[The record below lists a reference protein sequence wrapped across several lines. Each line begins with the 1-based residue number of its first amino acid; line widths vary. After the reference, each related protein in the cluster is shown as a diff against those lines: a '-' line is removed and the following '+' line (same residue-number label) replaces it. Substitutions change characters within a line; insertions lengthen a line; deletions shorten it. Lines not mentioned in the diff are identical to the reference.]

1 MRQKQMS
8 GLYIAS
14 LIIMVCAAFTSIG
27 GVFFEGVYRDNKLI
41 ISVMRANDIVTLFI
55 AVPIM
60 LISLFYTI
68 KNSFKARLVWIGTLF
83 YMLYNFMFY
92 LYGVAFNRFFLLYI
106 FLFTA
111 SAYSIIFA
119 LIKTDVKLIANK
131 FSPKTPT
138 KLISGFM
145 MFFSLLLGG
154 LWVGMSMSYL
164 FTGKIPQTV
173 IDSGNPTAIVFATD
187 LSVLIPAIVLGAI
200 LLWKKRNWG
209 YILST
214 IMMVKA
220 TTYGTGFIIMCGIT
234 YYDIGVL
241 DTMLPLWIF
250 LTLGCLLSLMAL
262 LRNLK
267 TDKILGER
275 NKRRKLSE

>member
-1 MRQKQMS
+1 MRQKQIS
-8 GLYIAS
+8 GLYITS
-14 LIIMVCAAFTSIG
+14 FIIIICAIFTSIG
-27 GVFFEGVYRDNKLI
+27 GAFLDGIYRDNELI
-41 ISVMRANDIVTLFI
+41 ISVMKANDLVTLFI

-60 LISLFYTI
+60 LVSLFFTI

-92 LYGVAFNRFFLLYI
+92 LYGVSFNQFFLLYI

-119 LIKTDVKLIANK
+119 LIKTDVKLIASK

-138 KLISGFM
+138 KRISGFM

-154 LWVGMSMSYL
+154 LWVAMSLSYL
-164 FTGKIPQTV
+164 FTGEIPQTV

-187 LSVLIPAIVLGAI
+187 LSVLIPAMVLGAI
-200 LLWKKRNWG
+200 LLWKKRDWG
-209 YILST
+209 FILST
-214 IMMVKA
+214 IIMVKA
-220 TTYGTGFIIMCGIT
+220 TTYGIGLIIMCVIT
-234 YYDIGVL
+234 FYNIGVL

-250 LTLGCLLSLMAL
+250 LTLGCVLSLAAL
-262 LRNLK
+262 LKNLT
-267 TDKILGER
+267 TDKILE
-275 NKRRKLSE
+275 

>member
-1 MRQKQMS
+1 MKHKQIS

-14 LIIMVCAAFTSIG
+14 LIIVVCAIFTSIG

-60 LISLFYTI
+60 LISLFFTI

-131 FSPKTPT
+131 FSTKTPT

-250 LTLGCLLSLMAL
+250 LTLGCLLSLIAL

-267 TDKILGER
+267 TDKILG
-275 NKRRKLSE
+275 

>member
-1 MRQKQMS
+1 MRHKQMS
-8 GLYIAS
+8 GLYITS
-14 LIIMVCAAFTSIG
+14 IIIMVCAVITSVGGIFFT
-27 GVFFEGVYRDNKLI
+27 GVYRDNELI

-60 LISLFYTI
+60 LISLFFTI
-68 KNSFKARLVWIGTLF
+68 KNSFKARLIWIGTLF
-83 YMLYNFMFY
+83 YMFYNFMFY

-106 FLFTA
+106 LLFTA

-119 LIKTDVKLIANK
+119 LIKTDVKLIANQ
-131 FSPKTPT
+131 FSLKTPT

-164 FTGKIPQTV
+164 FTGEIPQTV

-200 LLWKKRNWG
+200 LLWKKRDWG
-209 YILST
+209 YALST

-220 TTYGTGFIIMCGIT
+220 TTYGTGLIIMGGIT
-234 YYDIGVL
+234 YYDIGTL
-241 DTMLPLWIF
+241 DTMLPLWIL
-250 LTLGCLLSLMAL
+250 LTLGCLLSLIAL

-267 TDKILGER
+267 QT
-275 NKRRKLSE
+275 S